1 MTEKQAKALRSV
13 LVQGGAS
20 LSDAVIST
28 APEACQRMQYNGE
41 KIGVGTRINWNGT
54 VKRAAVD
61 LWDTEQ
67 NNPDNALTLWEDL
80 TYREGIRIIPNPI
93 TVGLAFSKDE
103 LGWWGDTL
111 YRSKVD
117 NNVYTP
123 EEYPDNWE
131 IVKKGLIV

>member
-1 MTEKQAKALRSV
+1 MTEKQAKAIREV
-13 LVQGGAS
+13 LVQGGES

-28 APEACQRMQYNGE
+28 APEACRRMKYDGSLIQN
-41 KIGVGTRINWNGT
+41 GTRINWNGA

-67 NNPDNALTLWEDL
+67 NNPDNAPNLWEDIS
-80 TYREGIRIIPNPI
+80 YREGIRIIPDPI
-93 TVGLAFSKDE
+93 TTGLAFAKDE

-123 EEYPDNWE
+123 EQYDRNWE
-131 IVKKGLIV
+131 IVSCLVN

>member
-1 MTEKQAKALRSV
+1 MTEKQAKAIRSV

-20 LSDAVIST
+20 LSDAIISE
-28 APEACQRMQYNGE
+28 APEACQRMQYNGALI
-41 KIGVGTRINWNGT
+41 KNGTRINWNGT

-67 NNPDNALTLWEDL
+67 NNPDNAPTLWEDL
-80 TYREGIRIIPNPI
+80 MYRNGIRIIPNPI
-93 TVGLAFSKDE
+93 TVGLKFSKDE

-123 EEYPDNWE
+123 EQYIDNWE
-131 IVKKGLIV
+131 VVS